1 MVDALLSASVVDSLP
16 APPAAATDCET
27 FRVTAPATG
36 EWEGREDQIA
46 VLTAGSW
53 QFVGPQEGMSI
64 FDRQAATLVH
74 YSSGWESA
82 VEPSAPTSGTS
93 VDAEARQM
101 LSDLVEALRVT
112 GIFARP
118 A

>member
-1 MVDALLSASVVDSLP
+1 MLPGSVVDSLP
-16 APPAAATDCET
+16 APPVVTADGET

-46 VLTAGSW
+46 FLTAGSW
-53 QFVGPQEGMSI
+53 QFVEPQEGMSI
-64 FDRQAATLVH
+64 FDRQAAALVH
-74 YSSGWESA
+74 YSSEWESA
-82 VEPSAPTSGTS
+82 VEPAAPTSGTN

-101 LSDLVEALRVT
+101 LNDLVEALRVT
-112 GIFARP
+112 GIFARL